1 MAGLSVQFLQH
12 TAHRTYLAL
21 AWGQFK
27 ESEGTIDA
35 NLARAPSDRQR
46 LRVFL
51 DSDVGKHAVTHWRVV
66 KDFTLVTLLECV
78 LETGRMHQIRAHL
91 QYIKHPLFNDAR
103 YGGDKV
109 LRGVNTPEYHAFMRE
124 AFAICP
130 RQALHARAIDLTHP
144 ITHIPLHFEA
154 PLPADMQ
161 QLLTLWE
168 ERVATFLG

>member
-1 MAGLSVQFLQH
+1 M
-12 TAHRTYLAL
+12 
-21 AWGQFK
+21 
-27 ESEGTIDA
+27 
-35 NLARAPSDRQR
+35 
-46 LRVFL
+46 
-51 DSDVGKHAVTHWRVV
+51 
-66 KDFTLVTLLECV
+66 
-78 LETGRMHQIRAHL
+78 
-91 QYIKHPLFNDAR
+91 FNDAR

-109 LRGVNTPEYHAFMRE
+109 LRGVNTPEYHAFIRE